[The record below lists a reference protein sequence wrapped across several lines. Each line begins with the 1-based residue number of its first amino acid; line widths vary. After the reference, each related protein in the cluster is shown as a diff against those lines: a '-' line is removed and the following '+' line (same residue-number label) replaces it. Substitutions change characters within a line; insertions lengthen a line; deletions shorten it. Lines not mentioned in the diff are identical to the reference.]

1 MRKRKPWEW
10 LEFRQPAKRT
20 NSNGLFVRLAPT
32 HGEIYMNLMTHI
44 RLGSPEAF
52 VLLFDPKTGTI
63 GLRPVWSSPP
73 ARGGVASA
81 SDDEVVGVP
90 PNAVMVR
97 DLGGKAYKVIRV
109 RPFLHEHGIYTDRAV
124 QFPTAI
130 IDEDGILCLN
140 LRDRIATGRP
150 ARKPLKPFEP
160 EKR

>member
-1 MRKRKPWEW
+1 MRCTDAIVSHLLYYEIMKKRKPWDW

-63 GLRPVWSSPP
+63 GLRP
-73 ARGGVASA
+73 
-81 SDDEVVGVP
+81 SDAETP
-90 PNAVMVR
+90 SAVMVR

-109 RPFLHEHGIYTDRAV
+109 RPFLHEHGIYTDRTV
-124 QFPTAI
+124 QFPTAS

-150 ARKPLKPFEP
+150 VRKPLRPFQQ
-160 EKR
+160 EK